1 MSGNE
6 KEHTRLKE
14 YLVGI
19 IKILLLYSFSIANYN
34 SNIIIMVFI
43 VYVYN
48 QGKCTFKQKVY
59 C

>member
-1 MSGNE
+1 MMSGNE

-19 IKILLLYSFSIANYN
+19 IKMLLLYSFSIANY
-34 SNIIIMVFI
+34 IIIMVFI